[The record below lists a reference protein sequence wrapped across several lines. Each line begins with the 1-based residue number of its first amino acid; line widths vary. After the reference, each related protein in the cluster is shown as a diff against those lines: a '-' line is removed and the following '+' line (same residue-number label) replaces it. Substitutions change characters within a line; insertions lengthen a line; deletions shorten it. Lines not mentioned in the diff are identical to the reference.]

1 MIKAIICIDNEGVR
15 DLAKGVDAEFKEGL
29 SHALSQTVF
38 GAVIFDDITFKEF
51 SAPLDERVNLKLSD
65 FKDIEEVMNLYAYQ
79 LEGLDLTIMG
89 TADTIAKFKNYIS
102 NIVMVYVN
110 VNNLDSIN
118 LKSIGFNQRNST
130 FVHQV
135 IYDNYILEYFEV
147 KHGS

>member
-1 MIKAIICIDNEGVR
+1 MIKTIICIDNEGVR

-29 SHALSQTVF
+29 THALAQTVF
-38 GAVIFDDITFKEF
+38 GAVLFDDITFKEF
-51 SAPLDERVNLKLSD
+51 GAPLDERVNLKLSD
-65 FKDIEEVMNLYAYQ
+65 FKDIEEVMDLYAYQ

-89 TADTIAKFKNYIS
+89 TADTVAKFKNYIS
-102 NIVMVYVN
+102 NIVMIYVN

-147 KHGS
+147 KHGR